1 MEIKADIVREIC
13 DLVAIP
19 EYTTTSG
26 SSIPRRF
33 FSDLLDT
40 FGIVDEGDSVTA
52 SKKMFE
58 LANINWDANYA
69 SENTLKFPNMR
80 QSPNWM

>member
-52 SKKMFE
+52 SKKMRISTGTPIMPVKTHH
-58 LANINWDANYA
+58 LAVAA
-69 SENTLKFPNMR
+69 RLPLR
-80 QSPNWM
+80 V